1 MKQKEAKNLMGKF
14 MVASIKKQRTCLYPD
29 CNEKS
34 VMSHLLQKKGILNQI
49 AEDQHVCSY
58 YTNPQT
64 YESKFKRTGIND
76 AFSFQGYCTKHDDLL
91 FRTIEKGVIDF
102 SSDTNKLLFT
112 FRAIFN
118 ELRKKEV
125 INDAFNKAVA
135 AHTLEGLIDKNFL
148 KEYVRQNTLG
158 ARDLK
163 YFLDLAHK
171 NFRDETNDF
180 NLSSLSFKRV
190 PLCISTVVSVES
202 NAEMMFQSLINRKQ
216 FEEKTVP
223 SLVINCFPLE
233 QESTMLIAYPKANS
247 DRIEQFINDHVHI
260 ISNDPTLKSLS
271 DLIIKFSE
279 TWTCSPS
286 FYASNVKQHEKGIVK
301 FSRETA
307 HKNSHLE
314 IPFNIFQQ

>member
-1 MKQKEAKNLMGKF
+1 
-14 MVASIKKQRTCLYPD
+14 MVASTKKQRTCLYPD

-49 AEDQHVCSY
+49 AENQHVCSY

-125 INDAFNKAVA
+125 INDAFNKAIGA
-135 AHTLEGLIDKNFL
+135 NTLDGLIDKNFL
-148 KEYVRQNTLG
+148 KEYVRQNSLG
-158 ARDLK
+158 ARDLR
-163 YFLDLAHK
+163 YYLDLAHK
-171 NFRDETNDF
+171 NFIDGTNDF
-180 NLSSLSFKRV
+180 NFSSLSFKKV

-202 NAEMMFQSLINRKQ
+202 DTEMMFQSLINRKQ

-233 QESTMLIAYPKANS
+233 VESTILIAYPKASSN
-247 DRIEQFINDHVHI
+247 RIEQFLKDHVHI
-260 ISNDPTLKSLS
+260 IPNDPSLKSLN
-271 DLIIKFSE
+271 DFIVKFSE
-279 TWTCSPS
+279 TWTCSPR
-286 FYASNVKQHEKGIVK
+286 FYASNVQRHEKDIVK
-301 FSRETA
+301 FSRATA

-314 IPFNIFQQ
+314 IPFNIFQQQPI